1 MSNLPFEERRRFA
14 RSEAE
19 KREKEVYAKSPELE
33 AVDRELSA
41 TGLRLFKAGL
51 LPEEKRAAE
60 FARLEALTFSLQ
72 AKRRELL
79 VSLGYPEDY
88 TKIRFE
94 CEKCGDTGYI
104 GHKMCDCYKKYII
117 GERARA
123 SGLGRYLDA
132 QSFDT
137 FTLDYYPEKARAN
150 MRTTLNRCKRY
161 AENFDGLSGDSLLFV
176 GSTGLGKTH
185 LSSAIAQRVIER
197 GFSVV
202 YDSAQNVL
210 ATFERDRF
218 SQSASKPSDKYFN
231 CDLLIIDDLGTEIRG
246 ASASSYFYTLINSRI
261 VASRSVIISTNLTP
275 TALRQQ
281 YEERF
286 VSRLF
291 GEYSVYTFEG
301 EDIRKIKKVRDFD
314 D

>member
-1 MSNLPFEERRRFA
+1 MANIPFEEKRRLA
-14 RSEAE
+14 LAEAE
-19 KREKEVYAKSPELE
+19 EREREIYAKSPELE

-41 TGLRLFKAGL
+41 TGLLLFKAGL
-51 LPEEKRAAE
+51 LPENKREAE

-72 AKRRELL
+72 AKKRELL
-79 VSLGYPEDY
+79 TSLGYPEDY
-88 TKIRFE
+88 TKPRFD

-104 GHKMCDCYKKYII
+104 GHKMCDCYKKFII
-117 GERARA
+117 HERAHA
-123 SGLGRYLDA
+123 SGLGRYLDS
-132 QSFDT
+132 QNFNSFS
-137 FTLDYYPEKARAN
+137 LDYYPEKTRSN
-150 MRTTLNRCKRY
+150 MKGTFDFCKRY
-161 AENFDGLSGDSLLFV
+161 AEKFDGLSGESLLFV
-176 GSTGLGKTH
+176 GTTGLGKTH

-218 SQSASKPSDKYFN
+218 SQSISKPSDKYFN
-231 CDLLIIDDLGTEIRG
+231 CDLLIIDDLGTELRG
-246 ASASSYFYTLINSRI
+246 ASATSYFYTLINSRI

-275 TALRQQ
+275 TALRGQ

-291 GEYSVYTFEG
+291 GEYTVFTFEG
-301 EDIRKIKKVRDFD
+301 EDIRKIKKAREYR
-314 D
+314 